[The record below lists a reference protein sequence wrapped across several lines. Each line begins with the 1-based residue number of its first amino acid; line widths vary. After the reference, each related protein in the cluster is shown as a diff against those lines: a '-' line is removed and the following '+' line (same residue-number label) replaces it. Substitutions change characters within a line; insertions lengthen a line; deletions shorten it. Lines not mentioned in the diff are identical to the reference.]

1 MCGPYCYDCFYFSRT
16 PHVGQRGTCDYILI
30 TDQMRGCPSG
40 DGCVVKLE
48 RRVSG
53 KLNTDKRKAIIEREK
68 REKGAR
74 DEVEI

>member
-1 MCGPYCYDCFYFSRT
+1 MCSPYCYDCFYFTRT

-53 KLNTDKRKAIIEREK
+53 KLSTDKRKAIIEREK
-68 REKGAR
+68 RQRGGT
-74 DEVEI
+74 DEIQN